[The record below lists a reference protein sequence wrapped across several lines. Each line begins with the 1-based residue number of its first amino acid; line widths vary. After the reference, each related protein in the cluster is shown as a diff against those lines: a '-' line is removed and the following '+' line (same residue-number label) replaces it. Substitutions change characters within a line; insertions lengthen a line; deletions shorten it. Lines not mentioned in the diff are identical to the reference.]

1 MLAHWKKSYDK
12 PRQHM
17 KKQRY
22 HSAKKGPYRQ
32 IYGFSSSHVR
42 IWELDHKEGWA
53 PKNWCFWTVVLENSW
68 ESLGLQGEQT
78 VNPIGNK
85 SWILIGRSDAEA
97 EAPILWSPDANTNT
111 LEKKEVM
118 KELTVWALLQ
128 FSSVQLLSRVQ
139 LFATP
144 RTAAPQTSLSITNSG
159 SLSKLMSVELVMPSI
174 HYILCRPLLLL
185 PSIFPSIR
193 VFSN

>member
-1 MLAHWKKSYDK
+1 MLAPWKKSYDK
-12 PRQHM
+12 PRQYM

-32 IYGFSSSHVR
+32 IYGFSSSHVW

-68 ESLGLQGEQT
+68 ESLGLQGDQT

-97 EAPILWSPDANTNT
+97 EAPILWSPDANTKA

-118 KELTVWALLQ
+118 KKLTVWALLQ
-128 FSSVQLLSRVQ
+128 FSSVAQSCLTLCDPKNRSPPGLSVHHQLQEFTQTHVCRVGD
-139 LFATP
+139 A
-144 RTAAPQTSLSITNSG
+144 IY
-159 SLSKLMSVELVMPSI
+159 
-174 HYILCRPLLLL
+174 HYILCCSLLLL